1 MHPLPEGAPHWT
13 QGYRELDLS
22 EQRVMHVALEHFS
35 NYAELW
41 YRLIDLYVRGL
52 RGETRVED
60 EEMWQPWEARSELL
74 GLALGNSKAA
84 LDMALAGY
92 YSGSYV
98 LIRHLLETWEHVAF
112 IRLEPDTAIAWY
124 QQEGDCSTWKFEP
137 GDNPRRKR
145 LRREITLKGH
155 LKIVERFWK
164 EMSNGAHPTGKGLVQ
179 TMGEGA
185 GRHVLG
191 ANFHANMALLAL
203 DSGVYANLLLLKEIN
218 QLKPQDENWIQQ
230 VHDVIRQHRELY
242 KIHMP
247 D

>member
-22 EQRVMHVALEHFS
+22 EERAVHSALKHLGD
-35 NYAELW
+35 YAELW

-84 LDMALAGY
+84 FDMALAGY
-92 YSGSYV
+92 YSASYG

-124 QQEGDCSTWKFEP
+124 QQEGEQSDWKFEP

-145 LRREITLKGH
+145 LRGEETLKGN
-155 LKIVERFWK
+155 LKIVERLWK
-164 EMSNGAHPTGKGLVQ
+164 EMSKGAHPTGEGLVQ

-191 ANFHANMALLAL
+191 ANFQRNMALLAL
-203 DSGVYANLLLLKEIN
+203 DSGILANHLLLTELFHLI
-218 QLKPQDENWIQQ
+218 PQDEKW
-230 VHDVIRQHRELY
+230 VHQLDDVVRRRVELH
-242 KIHMP
+242 KIHP
-247 D
+247 PH